1 LIPELNNSQLNKILS
16 KKKFISKDIN
26 NLKNKN
32 RISPNINPYI
42 NVTILWNLNNY
53 KILSTQSINM
63 IKLYNKIKVILPALE
78 IK

>member
-1 LIPELNNSQLNKILS
+1 MIPELNNSQLNKILS

-32 RISPNINPYI
+32 RISPNINLYI
-42 NVTILWNLNNY
+42 NVIISWNLNNY
-53 KILSTQSINM
+53 KILSTQLINM
-63 IKLYNKIKVILPALE
+63 IKSYNKIKVILPALE

>member
-32 RISPNINPYI
+32 KISPNINPYI